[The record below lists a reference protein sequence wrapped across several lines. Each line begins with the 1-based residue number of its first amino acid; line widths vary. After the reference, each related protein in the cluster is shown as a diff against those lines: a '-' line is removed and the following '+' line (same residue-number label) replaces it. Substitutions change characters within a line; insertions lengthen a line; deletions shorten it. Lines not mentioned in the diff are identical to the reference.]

1 MDSQF
6 GFLVS
11 QIKQIGGRIFEKILS
26 EKNISAFNG
35 AQGRIL
41 YVLWNADGIS
51 LKELS
56 DKTGLA
62 PTTLTSMIDR
72 MEQADLVKRVA
83 DKADRRKVLLR
94 LTDKAHSF
102 REDYE
107 EVSREVTKIH
117 FADFSEAEIVETEVY
132 LKRILGNL
140 EAYNR
145 GSH

>member
-72 MEQADLVKRVA
+72 MEQTGLVTRVA

-94 LTDKAHSF
+94 LTEKARSF
-102 REDYE
+102 QEDYE
-107 EVSREVTKIH
+107 EVSREVAKIH
-117 FADFSEAEIVETEVY
+117 FADFSETEIVEVETY

-140 EAYNR
+140 ETYSR
-145 GSH
+145 GGH